1 MLTGRGW
8 LEREREKVPM
18 KGQARQSRTGSAVW
32 GALEERNV
40 PAAKQPCP
48 LFLEAV
54 LANG

>member
-1 MLTGRGW
+1 MAGER
-8 LEREREKVPM
+8 EREREKAPM

-32 GALEERNV
+32 GALEERKV